1 MNAPKYIIIHCSATK
16 VTSDFT
22 VEQIINMHKQR
33 GFNTI
38 GYHYYI
44 TKDGVIHK
52 GRDESINGAHC
63 LGYNSK
69 SIGICYEG
77 GLDAQGRAKDTRTTA
92 QKESLISLIKQL
104 KGKYKIDKVMG
115 HRDTS
120 PDKDGD
126 GIVEPHEWIKQCPCF
141 NAIDEYKAI

>member
-1 MNAPKYIIIHCSATK
+1 MNTPKYIIIHCSATK

-22 VEQIINMHKQR
+22 VEQIIAMHKQR

-63 LGYNSK
+63 LGYNAK

-141 NAIDEYKAI
+141 NAIDEYKSI

>member
-1 MNAPKYIIIHCSATK
+1 MNTPKYIIIHCSATK
-16 VTSDFT
+16 VTSNFT
-22 VEQIINMHKQR
+22 VEQIIDMHKQR

-69 SIGICYEG
+69 SIGVCYEG
-77 GLDAQGRAKDTRTTA
+77 GLDKNGKAKDTRTDA

-104 KGKYKIDKVMG
+104 KGKYKIDKVCLLY
-115 HRDTS
+115 TS
-120 PDKDGD
+120 PSPRD
-126 GIVEPHEWIKQCPCF
+126 
-141 NAIDEYKAI
+141 